1 MTPKMPSVLIVEKQE
16 NPALTLIVW
25 QGHMHGE
32 HVKRNV
38 GIPTN
43 K

>member
-16 NPALTLIVW
+16 NPALTSIVW
-25 QGHMHGE
+25 REHMLGVL
-32 HVKRNV
+32 VKRNV

>member
-1 MTPKMPSVLIVEKQE
+1 MILKMPSVRIVEKQE

-25 QGHMHGE
+25 QGHMHGVL
-32 HVKRNV
+32 VKRNV
-38 GIPTN
+38 RVPTN